1 MVNTQYN
8 TTIRDVR
15 TSILNWLKIHLTG
28 DSYNWLE
35 STGKILK
42 NNPEDW
48 KLFTSF
54 SSVPRHTG
62 KHKIKL
68 SGDQIKTAESLRDG
82 WNPSHWTADQLGRTF
97 LILCYVDNG
106 KERFFEKLDKIFN
119 TSDLGESVTLYQSLP
134 ILPFPEDLKYR
145 AAEGVR
151 SNITTVFNAV
161 ALRNPYPKDY
171 LDDEPWNQI
180 VLKALFVGSPLYQII
195 GLDQRGNKTLAKILV
210 EYAHERISAGRVV
223 SPELWRPVGPFID
236 DMIESDI
243 QWLMKQ
249 PDDIQ
254 KYAGILAIQSSSYS
268 GKDDLLK
275 KHQDIVKVVN
285 GKKITWNDIGEQYQA
300 SKELLPN

>member
-8 TTIRDVR
+8 STIKDVKTT
-15 TSILNWLKIHLTG
+15 ILNWLENHLSS

-35 STGKILK
+35 STGKLLK

-62 KHKIKL
+62 KQEIKL
-68 SGDQIKTAESLRDG
+68 SRDQIMIAESLRNG
-82 WNPSHWTADQLGRTF
+82 WDPSKWTLDQLGRTY
-97 LILCYVDNG
+97 LILCYADNG
-106 KERFFEKLDKIFN
+106 KELFFEKIDKIFN

-145 AAEGVR
+145 ASEGVR

-171 LDDEPWNQI
+171 LNDEPWNQI

-195 GLDQRGNKTLAKILV
+195 GLDERANITLAKMLV
-210 EYAHERISAGRVV
+210 EYAHERISAGRGVT
-223 SPELWRPVGPFID
+223 PELWRPVGPFID
-236 DMIESDI
+236 DEIESDI
-243 QWLMKQ
+243 QRLMEQ

-254 KYAGILAIQSSSYS
+254 KHAGILAILSSNYS
-268 GKDDLLK
+268 GKNDLLK
-275 KHQDIVKVVN
+275 KHQDIVKEVD
-285 GKKITWNDIGEQYQA
+285 GKKISWNDIGEKYIA
-300 SKELLPN
+300 SKE